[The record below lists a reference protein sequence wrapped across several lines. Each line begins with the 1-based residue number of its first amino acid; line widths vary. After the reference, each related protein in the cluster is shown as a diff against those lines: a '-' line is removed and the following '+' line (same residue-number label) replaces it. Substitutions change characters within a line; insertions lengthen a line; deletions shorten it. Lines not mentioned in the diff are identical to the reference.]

1 MCRSVP
7 QTEATLTLTRTSV
20 KPILGTA
27 TSRTSAPGFGSG
39 FTTASMVS
47 AIEATHLPFLR
58 AGGCGVQQETH
69 DFSIRAGS
77 VMCSA
82 EAPLGRASHAPY
94 FSCPSLGTL
103 SDFQRGPHMCF
114 AK

>member
-7 QTEATLTLTRTSV
+7 QTEATFTLTRTSV
-20 KPILGTA
+20 KPILGMA

-47 AIEATHLPFLR
+47 AIQVLAFLSYAPGDAECSR
-58 AGGCGVQQETH
+58 KPLILTFVWGL
-69 DFSIRAGS
+69 
-77 VMCSA
+77 VMCSQS
-82 EAPLGRASHAPY
+82 PLAWDHPLY
-94 FSCPSLGTL
+94 FSCPGLGTL